1 MASLVPS
8 LGACFRLTCMCA
20 AFAAVLALRWR
31 AQVRDGELLPL
42 VIELHHAALVNLQ
55 RRPDLDVLR

>member
-1 MASLVPS
+1 MRIQRGV
-8 LGACFRLTCMCA
+8 FRERDT
-20 AFAAVLALRWR
+20 VL
-31 AQVRDGELLPL
+31 ELLPL